1 MSESMRIA
9 SIITFSGGLQDAYTY
24 FARGKVFANA
34 QTGNIVLMSEHLF
47 NGDWEQVIHYLIPL
61 AAFAA
66 GIFAAEQI
74 QGRYRHIK
82 AVHWRQIVILIE
94 IFVLIL
100 AGFVPST
107 MNFLA
112 NAFVSFACAMQVQT
126 FRKFHGHAYASTMC
140 IGNMRSSMASISAY
154 TRTHNKRELITGLSY
169 FLVILIF
176 ALGAGFGYV
185 LVERFGLRTVWI
197 SPAVLIIAFFIMFM
211 NTEKAEGN
219 TTPSAVLKD
228 IEEEEKEI
236 LHPVAK

>member
-9 SIITFSGGLQDAYTY
+9 SIITLSGGLQDAYTY
-24 FARGKVFANA
+24 FARDKVFANA

-47 NGDWEQVIHYLIPL
+47 NGEWEQVIHYLIPL
-61 AAFAA
+61 LAFAA
-66 GIFAAEQI
+66 GILAAEQI

-82 AVHWRQIVILIE
+82 AVHWRQVVLLIE
-94 IFVLIL
+94 ILVLIL
-100 AGFVPST
+100 AGFVPAN

-140 IGNMRSSMASISAY
+140 IGNMRSGMASLSAY

-169 FLVILIF
+169 FLVIFIF
-176 ALGAGFGYV
+176 ALGAGCGYV
-185 LVERFGLRTVWI
+185 LVQRFGMHTIWI
-197 SPAVLIIAFFIMFM
+197 SPMVLTIAFFMMFID
-211 NTEKAEGN
+211 TEKAEGN

-228 IEEEEKEI
+228 LEEEEKEI
-236 LHPVAK
+236 LHPVTK